1 VIGALVAAA
10 FLGLVT
16 VVNLTRRPYRRR
28 IPRTPTHSSSS
39 PNSPTHSAPAVIS
52 PIRI

>member
-1 VIGALVAAA
+1 VIGVLVAAA

-39 PNSPTHSAPAVIS
+39 PSSPTHSAPAVI
-52 PIRI
+52 PVILV